1 MSEGIREEE
10 KHADS
15 DLNGAPAEG
24 EQVPRKDAQCAELQV
39 RNSAVGVKQMNR
51 SLRVSCVVKEFHDW
65 S

>member
-1 MSEGIREEE
+1 MREGINEEGR
-10 KHADS
+10 HADS

-39 RNSAVGVKQMNR
+39 RNSAVKVKQ
-51 SLRVSCVVKEFHDW
+51 VSAHSGYPV

>member
-1 MSEGIREEE
+1 MSEGIREEG

-39 RNSAVGVKQMNR
+39 RNSAAGIMQVDR
-51 SLRVSCVVKEFHDW
+51 SLRVSCVVK
-65 S
+65 